1 MNTEPC
7 ALCVTPEAVASLTP
21 EAISEEISAIAEAQV
36 ADTKTDVNP
45 WAVAEDEERNHEAED
60 RVAELEI
67 QLEVALLEQAAP
79 DAEQ

>member
-1 MNTEPC
+1 MNAEPC
-7 ALCVTPEAVASLTP
+7 ALCVTPEAVASLSP

-36 ADTKTDVNP
+36 ADTETDVNP
-45 WAVAEDEERNHEAED
+45 WAVAEDEERHHEAED

-67 QLEVALLEQAAP
+67 QLEVVLLEQAAA